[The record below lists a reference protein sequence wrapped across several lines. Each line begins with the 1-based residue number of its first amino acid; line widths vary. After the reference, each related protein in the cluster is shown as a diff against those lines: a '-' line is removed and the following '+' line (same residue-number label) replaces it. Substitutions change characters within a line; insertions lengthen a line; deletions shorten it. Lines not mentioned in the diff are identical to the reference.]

1 MDAVY
6 EEINRDLLHFIAKA
20 PSVFHAVNSIRTAL
34 SYAGF
39 TEIREEDPWQ
49 IERGG
54 KYVVTRNG
62 SALMAFTIPE
72 DGGHAFRITASHGDS
87 PSFKIKENPELR
99 DAAYVRLNVEG
110 YGGMIMSTW
119 LDRPLSAAGRII
131 VSENGKLVSKL
142 VNLDRTTLV
151 IPSVAIHMNRTA
163 NGGHAWNIQQD
174 LLPLYGTADDSL
186 SFMDAVAAAAQVA
199 PENILGHD
207 LYLYS
212 RIEGTLW
219 GERHEFIS
227 SARLDDLQC
236 AFAAFRGFTA
246 GKREKHICVY
256 ALFDNEEV
264 GSATNQG
271 AGATFLKNTL
281 TRISRSLGYS
291 YDETQAMIA
300 RSFMI
305 SADNGHALHP
315 NHGEYAD
322 PVNAPR
328 LNGGIVIKFN
338 AQQKYATDGFSAAFF
353 RDLCRRVE
361 VPTQT
366 FTNRSDIPGGST
378 LGNISNTKVSM
389 PTVDIGLPQLAMHS
403 SYETAGTKDTAY
415 LVMACTAF
423 LNKLYYL
430 LTANKNRHR
439 YEIVFPQCLFL
450 LATLPLHPV
459 PSHKVLCQSGCFRQ
473 WHPARLQKACSFPA
487 LPA

>member
-119 LDRPLSAAGRII
+119 LDRPLSAAGHII

-142 VNLDRTTLV
+142 VNLDRTTLI
-151 IPSVAIHMNRTA
+151 IPSVAIHMDRTA

-212 RIEGTLW
+212 RIKGTLW

-246 GKREKHICVY
+246 GKK
-256 ALFDNEEV
+256 
-264 GSATNQG
+264 G
-271 AGATFLKNTL
+271 K
-281 TRISRSLGYS
+281 
-291 YDETQAMIA
+291 
-300 RSFMI
+300 
-305 SADNGHALHP
+305 
-315 NHGEYAD
+315 
-322 PVNAPR
+322 
-328 LNGGIVIKFN
+328 
-338 AQQKYATDGFSAAFF
+338 
-353 RDLCRRVE
+353 
-361 VPTQT
+361 
-366 FTNRSDIPGGST
+366 
-378 LGNISNTKVSM
+378 
-389 PTVDIGLPQLAMHS
+389 
-403 SYETAGTKDTAY
+403 AY
-415 LVMACTAF
+415 LR
-423 LNKLYYL
+423 L
-430 LTANKNRHR
+430 R
-439 YEIVFPQCLFL
+439 P
-450 LATLPLHPV
+450 
-459 PSHKVLCQSGCFRQ
+459 FR
-473 WHPARLQKACSFPA
+473 
-487 LPA
+487 

>member
-131 VSENGKLVSKL
+131 ASEKGKLVSKL

-151 IPSVAIHMNRTA
+151 IPSVAIHMDRTA

-186 SFMDAVAAAAQVA
+186 SFMDAVAAAAQVES
-199 PENILGHD
+199 ENILGHD

-212 RIEGTLW
+212 RMQGTLW
-219 GERHEFIS
+219 GRQQEFIS

-246 GKREKHICVY
+246 GKKEKHICVY

-353 RDLCRRVE
+353 RDLCRRAK

-423 LNKLYYL
+423 F
-430 LTANKNRHR
+430 
-439 YEIVFPQCLFL
+439 E
-450 LATLPLHPV
+450 
-459 PSHKVLCQSGCFRQ
+459 
-473 WHPARLQKACSFPA
+473 
-487 LPA
+487 

>member
-119 LDRPLSAAGRII
+119 LDRPLSAAGHII

-142 VNLDRTTLV
+142 VNLDRTTLI
-151 IPSVAIHMNRTA
+151 IPSVAIHMDRTA

-212 RIEGTLW
+212 RIKGTLW
-219 GERHEFIS
+219 G
-227 SARLDDLQC
+227 
-236 AFAAFRGFTA
+236 
-246 GKREKHICVY
+246 
-256 ALFDNEEV
+256 
-264 GSATNQG
+264 
-271 AGATFLKNTL
+271 
-281 TRISRSLGYS
+281 
-291 YDETQAMIA
+291 
-300 RSFMI
+300 
-305 SADNGHALHP
+305 
-315 NHGEYAD
+315 
-322 PVNAPR
+322 
-328 LNGGIVIKFN
+328 
-338 AQQKYATDGFSAAFF
+338 
-353 RDLCRRVE
+353 
-361 VPTQT
+361 
-366 FTNRSDIPGGST
+366 
-378 LGNISNTKVSM
+378 
-389 PTVDIGLPQLAMHS
+389 
-403 SYETAGTKDTAY
+403 
-415 LVMACTAF
+415 
-423 LNKLYYL
+423 
-430 LTANKNRHR
+430 
-439 YEIVFPQCLFL
+439 
-450 LATLPLHPV
+450 
-459 PSHKVLCQSGCFRQ
+459 
-473 WHPARLQKACSFPA
+473 
-487 LPA
+487 

>member
-1 MDAVY
+1 MKNAAFSIEELFRFLDAGVS
-6 EEINRDLLHFIAKA
+6 A
-20 PSVFHAVNSIRTAL
+20 FHSTAAAAAILEAEGYVNCPESAAWELT
-34 SYAGF
+34 
-39 TEIREEDPWQ
+39 P
-49 IERGG
+49 GG
-54 KYVVTRNG
+54 KYYTTRNG
-62 SALMAFTIPE
+62 SAVLAWRMPKGELT
-72 DGGHAFRITASHGDS
+72 GWHAAASHSDS
-87 PSFKIKENPELR
+87 PTWRIKQFDTEDKVFAKAE
-99 DAAYVRLNVEG
+99 VEG

-131 VSENGKLVSKL
+131 VSENGTLVSKL

-151 IPSVAIHMNRTA
+151 IPSVAIHMDRTA

-246 GKREKHICVY
+246 GKKEKHICVY

-328 LNGGIVIKFN
+328 LNEGIVIKFN

-353 RDLCRRVE
+353 RDLCRRAK

-415 LVMACTAF
+415 LVMACTA
-423 LNKLYYL
+423 
-430 LTANKNRHR
+430 
-439 YEIVFPQCLFL
+439 LFE
-450 LATLPLHPV
+450 
-459 PSHKVLCQSGCFRQ
+459 
-473 WHPARLQKACSFPA
+473 
-487 LPA
+487 

>member
-1 MDAVY
+1 MQIEQLFDF
-6 EEINRDLLHFIAKA
+6 LHR
-20 PSVFHAVNSIRTAL
+20 SVSPFHAVHTAAQL
-34 SYAGF
+34 LDAAGY
-39 TEIREEDPWQ
+39 TRLEEAEYWNLEP
-49 IERGG
+49 EHG
-54 KYVVTRNG
+54 YYVTRNE
-62 SALMAFTIPE
+62 SSIIAWRVPAHAI
-72 DGGHAFRITASHGDS
+72 GGWRIAASHSDS
-87 PSFKIKENPELR
+87 PAWRIKNTNVN
-99 DAAYVRLNVEG
+99 AAGCIKLNVEG

-151 IPSVAIHMNRTA
+151 IPSVAIHMDRTA

-186 SFMDAVAAAAQVA
+186 SFIDAVAAAAQVA

-246 GKREKHICVY
+246 GKRGKHICVY

-271 AGATFLKNTL
+271 AGATFLKNIL
-281 TRISRSLGYS
+281 TRISCSLGYS

-328 LNGGIVIKFN
+328 LNEGIVIKFN

-353 RDLCRRVE
+353 RDLCRRAK

-415 LVMACTAF
+415 LVTACTAF
-423 LNKLYYL
+423 F
-430 LTANKNRHR
+430 
-439 YEIVFPQCLFL
+439 E
-450 LATLPLHPV
+450 
-459 PSHKVLCQSGCFRQ
+459 
-473 WHPARLQKACSFPA
+473 
-487 LPA
+487 

>member
-72 DGGHAFRITASHGDS
+72 DGGHTFRITASHGDS

-151 IPSVAIHMNRTA
+151 IPSVAIHMDRTA

-186 SFMDAVAAAAQVA
+186 SFMDAVAATAQVA

-246 GKREKHICVY
+246 GKKEKHICVY

-291 YDETQAMIA
+291 Y
-300 RSFMI
+300 
-305 SADNGHALHP
+305 P

-328 LNGGIVIKFN
+328 LNEGIVIKFN
-338 AQQKYATDGFSAAFF
+338 AQQRYATDGFSAAFF

-415 LVMACTAF
+415 LVTACTAF
-423 LNKLYYL
+423 F
-430 LTANKNRHR
+430 
-439 YEIVFPQCLFL
+439 E
-450 LATLPLHPV
+450 
-459 PSHKVLCQSGCFRQ
+459 
-473 WHPARLQKACSFPA
+473 
-487 LPA
+487 

>member
-1 MDAVY
+1 MLDDLFEFLQGAVTPYHAAAIAAAWLDAAGY
-6 EEINRDLLHFIAKA
+6 TCLEEADYWNLE
-20 PSVFHAVNSIRTAL
+20 
-34 SYAGF
+34 AGKGYY
-39 TEIREEDPWQ
+39 I
-49 IERGG
+49 
-54 KYVVTRNG
+54 TRNG
-62 SALMAFTIPE
+62 SSVIAWRVPE
-72 DGGHAFRITASHGDS
+72 HAIGGWRIAASHSDS
-87 PSFKIKENPELR
+87 PCWKIKNEKVEN
-99 DAAYVRLNVEG
+99 DGCSRLSVEG

-151 IPSVAIHMNRTA
+151 IPSVAIHMDRTA

-186 SFMDAVAAAAQVA
+186 SFIDAVAAAAQVA

-246 GKREKHICVY
+246 GKKEKHICVY
-256 ALFDNEEV
+256 ALFNNEEV

-328 LNGGIVIKFN
+328 LNEGIVIKFN
-338 AQQKYATDGFSAAFF
+338 AQQRYATDGFSAAFF

-389 PTVDIGLPQLAMHS
+389 PTVDIGLSQLAMHS

-423 LNKLYYL
+423 F
-430 LTANKNRHR
+430 
-439 YEIVFPQCLFL
+439 E
-450 LATLPLHPV
+450 
-459 PSHKVLCQSGCFRQ
+459 
-473 WHPARLQKACSFPA
+473 
-487 LPA
+487 

>member
-1 MDAVY
+1 MC
-6 EEINRDLLHFIAKA
+6 
-20 PSVFHAVNSIRTAL
+20 
-34 SYAGF
+34 
-39 TEIREEDPWQ
+39 
-49 IERGG
+49 
-54 KYVVTRNG
+54 
-62 SALMAFTIPE
+62 
-72 DGGHAFRITASHGDS
+72 
-87 PSFKIKENPELR
+87 
-99 DAAYVRLNVEG
+99 
-110 YGGMIMSTW
+110 MSSW
-119 LDRPLSAAGRII
+119 LDRPRSAAGSIF
-131 VSENGKLVSKL
+131 VSEYGTLVSKL

-151 IPSVAIHMNRTA
+151 IPSVAIHMDRTA

-246 GKREKHICVY
+246 GKKEKHICVY

-322 PVNAPR
+322 PVHAPR
-328 LNGGIVIKFN
+328 LNEGIVIKFN

-361 VPTQT
+361 VPTQV

-423 LNKLYYL
+423 F
-430 LTANKNRHR
+430 
-439 YEIVFPQCLFL
+439 E
-450 LATLPLHPV
+450 
-459 PSHKVLCQSGCFRQ
+459 
-473 WHPARLQKACSFPA
+473 
-487 LPA
+487 

>member
-1 MDAVY
+1 MKNAAFSIEELFRFLDAGVSAFHSTAAASAILEAEGY
-6 EEINRDLLHFIAKA
+6 VNCPESAAWELA
-20 PSVFHAVNSIRTAL
+20 P
-34 SYAGF
+34 
-39 TEIREEDPWQ
+39 
-49 IERGG
+49 GG
-54 KYVVTRNG
+54 KYYTTRNG
-62 SALMAFTIPE
+62 SAVLAWRMPKGELT
-72 DGGHAFRITASHGDS
+72 GWHAAASHSDS
-87 PSFKIKENPELR
+87 PTWRIKQFDTEDKVFAKAE
-99 DAAYVRLNVEG
+99 VEG

-151 IPSVAIHMNRTA
+151 IPSVAIHMDRTA

-264 GSATNQG
+264 GNATNQG

-328 LNGGIVIKFN
+328 LNEGIVIKFN

-353 RDLCRRVE
+353 RDLCRRAK

-415 LVMACTAF
+415 LVMACTA
-423 LNKLYYL
+423 
-430 LTANKNRHR
+430 
-439 YEIVFPQCLFL
+439 LFE
-450 LATLPLHPV
+450 
-459 PSHKVLCQSGCFRQ
+459 
-473 WHPARLQKACSFPA
+473 
-487 LPA
+487 

>member
-20 PSVFHAVNSIRTAL
+20 PSVFHAVSSIRTAL

-49 IERGG
+49 LERGG

-72 DGGHAFRITASHGDS
+72 DGGNAFRITASHGDS

-163 NGGHAWNIQQD
+163 NGGRAWNIQQD

-246 GKREKHICVY
+246 GKKEKHICVY

-271 AGATFLKNTL
+271 AGATFLKNT
-281 TRISRSLGYS
+281 
-291 YDETQAMIA
+291 
-300 RSFMI
+300 
-305 SADNGHALHP
+305 
-315 NHGEYAD
+315 D

-389 PTVDIGLPQLAMHS
+389 PTVDTGLPQLAMHS

-423 LNKLYYL
+423 F
-430 LTANKNRHR
+430 
-439 YEIVFPQCLFL
+439 E
-450 LATLPLHPV
+450 
-459 PSHKVLCQSGCFRQ
+459 
-473 WHPARLQKACSFPA
+473 
-487 LPA
+487 